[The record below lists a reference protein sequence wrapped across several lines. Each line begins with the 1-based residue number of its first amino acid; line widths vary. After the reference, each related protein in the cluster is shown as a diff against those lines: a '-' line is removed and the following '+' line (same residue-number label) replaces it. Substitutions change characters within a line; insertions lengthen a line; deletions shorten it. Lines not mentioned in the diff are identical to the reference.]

1 MRKFLVSAILLT
13 IPTGLLAEPEDVAAA
28 RRGYFQLLGLEM
40 GPLAAMAKG
49 EIAYDADAAQAHASD
64 IKLLSDYLHDDILAA
79 GTSNADLP
87 GKTRALPKIWEDMV
101 GYGEKAAAF
110 KEAAANIASAA
121 GGGKDALAPAVGQL
135 GGTCKGCHDTYRAKD
150 F

>member
-13 IPTGLLAEPEDVAAA
+13 IPTTLLAEPEDVAAA
-28 RRGYFQLLGLEM
+28 RRGYFQLIGLEM
-40 GPLAAMAKG
+40 GSLAAMAKG
-49 EIAYDADAAQAHASD
+49 EIAYDADAAQAHAAD
-64 IKLLSDYLHDDILAA
+64 IRTLSEYLHDDILAV
-79 GTSNADLP
+79 GTSNAGLP
-87 GKTRALPKIWEDMV
+87 GKTRALPKIWDDMT

-110 KEAAANIASAA
+110 KEAAANMASVA
-121 GGGKDALAPAVGQL
+121 GGGKEAMAPAVGQL